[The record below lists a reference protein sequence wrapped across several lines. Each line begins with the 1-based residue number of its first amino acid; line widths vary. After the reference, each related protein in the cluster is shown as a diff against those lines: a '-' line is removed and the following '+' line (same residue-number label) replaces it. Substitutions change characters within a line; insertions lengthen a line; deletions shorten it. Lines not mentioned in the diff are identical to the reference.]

1 MTKRRARPRH
11 SSLLTLGLQ
20 PSQPGAARRAPLRFV
35 RDLQVRSLL
44 PSVAMFVL
52 VVLWVRATWA
62 ILTVGAT
69 LIALLADIA
78 CLTFRL
84 ARDGSRS

>member
-1 MTKRRARPRH
+1 
-11 SSLLTLGLQ
+11 
-20 PSQPGAARRAPLRFV
+20 V

-78 CLTFRL
+78 YVTFRL